1 MKLENAG
8 AVQCATAEPGAL
20 DREKRSTVDTA
31 TAAYY
36 LNRRMQTL
44 QKWSSLGTGPIT
56 PVRVMG
62 RLAWPVGEIKKL
74 MGVSH

>member
-1 MKLENAG
+1 MNEKYAPLQE
-8 AVQCATAEPGAL
+8 VTRTHVSTAE
-20 DREKRSTVDTA
+20 
-31 TAAYY
+31 AAYY

-74 MGVSH
+74 MGVE